1 MEIVTVLIIAALA
14 MLLGFVVAWLFA
26 SKKKKAPF
34 VTEKG
39 EKEMSDI
46 SSVKNPV
53 LIEESKDLE
62 DKALLFKKKLE
73 LKSSELEELQQKENS
88 LQAKLDKKEA
98 ELLRLKADLENLS
111 LTPSELNENEIII
124 TLKNNLAAKNKELE
138 EKEEEIADL
147 EDEISSIKKKLKQL
161 KREYDNAT
169 EEQLKI
175 AKELKSTQLFL
186 EEKVQEYDDLKEDS
200 DLKAE
205 AIEFVNAILNAK
217 PIEDRDVLTHL
228 AKVQK
233 VENIVLDQYIALQ
246 NTYFND
252 VEGKDKLITDV
263 RKIIAKWGNLQRKS
277 WLKGKKVIAFIGEF
291 SAGKTSI
298 VNRILSQDDP
308 DCPKLPVSSK
318 ATTAIATYISYGA
331 TFISQFADPNG
342 DVKHIERTMFEKVN
356 KDILSRINVSSL
368 IRHFV
373 MKYNNENLKGLS
385 ILDTPGFSSN
395 DEEDQSRTLDVINEA
410 DALFWV
416 MDANSGEINRTS
428 LKIIADNLGDLPLYI
443 IINKADTKSPKELD
457 KLETHIRQTMQR
469 AEINVQGYLRFSQ
482 KEKLDA
488 LMQIVKNLPESPAG
502 KDIIYICK
510 DLQLTINAIAD
521 VIKGKKSEIRE
532 SEKILSQLNDDI
544 ESLLDSQQ
552 EWADRIKSI
561 PQHNSRWFRADD
573 YRMEEDEYNELNNLC
588 ESVAENSIELQSRF
602 EETVEIQVIYSQEKA
617 DLTEFK
623 EIKSATENVN
633 KQLLNAIK
641 GVDEKLYIEIINS
654 IKDSSSEAQSYQDV
668 QDIKNS
674 EHTVQ
679 NSSDTSA
686 HSKVDDW
693 YRKGCDLKRKGQK
706 EEAIWWFKKAAKAG
720 NKNARNECKY
730 YGVRY

>member
-186 EEKVQEYDDLKEDS
+186 EEKEQEYDDLKEDS

-488 LMQIVKNLPESPAG
+488 LMQIVKNLPGISRRQG
-502 KDIIYICK
+502 
-510 DLQLTINAIAD
+510 
-521 VIKGKKSEIRE
+521 
-532 SEKILSQLNDDI
+532 
-544 ESLLDSQQ
+544 
-552 EWADRIKSI
+552 
-561 PQHNSRWFRADD
+561 HN
-573 YRMEEDEYNELNNLC
+573 
-588 ESVAENSIELQSRF
+588 
-602 EETVEIQVIYSQEKA
+602 
-617 DLTEFK
+617 
-623 EIKSATENVN
+623 
-633 KQLLNAIK
+633 
-641 GVDEKLYIEIINS
+641 LYM
-654 IKDSSSEAQSYQDV
+654 
-668 QDIKNS
+668 
-674 EHTVQ
+674 
-679 NSSDTSA
+679 
-686 HSKVDDW
+686 
-693 YRKGCDLKRKGQK
+693 
-706 EEAIWWFKKAAKAG
+706 
-720 NKNARNECKY
+720 
-730 YGVRY
+730 